1 MEANAMT
8 IILAVIGGGL
18 FGFLSSIYA
27 ARLNA
32 PKIRAE
38 QRKLIAESNGV
49 DQATIEKY
57 QERNEEIYELLIK
70 ERKAREDEKIGERLS
85 RDAEINQIKD
95 QAEKRYMDF
104 ERKINELRTSKEM
117 ITSAFETQLAE
128 MKTENERIT
137 RENFE
142 MKKLVQQHGG
152 QIEKLKKAVTGPL
165 PPMPGHE

>member
-1 MEANAMT
+1 METSALT

-38 QRKLIAESNGV
+38 QRKLIAEANGV

-57 QERNEEIYELLIK
+57 QERNEEIYELLTK

-85 RDAEINQIKD
+85 RDAEIRQIKT
-95 QAEKRYMDF
+95 QAEKQYSEF
-104 ERKINELRTSKEM
+104 EQKINDLQTSKEM
-117 ITSAFETQLAE
+117 IAGAFESQLAE
-128 MKTENERIT
+128 VKTENARIT

-142 MKKLVQQHGG
+142 LKKLVQQHGG
-152 QIEKLKKAVTGPL
+152 EIDKLNKVVTGPL
-165 PPMPGHE
+165 PPMPR

>member
-1 MEANAMT
+1 METSALT

-38 QRKLIAESNGV
+38 QRKLIAEANGV

-57 QERNEEIYELLIK
+57 QERNEEIYELLTK

-85 RDAEINQIKD
+85 RDAEIRQIKT
-95 QAEKRYMDF
+95 QAEKQYSEF
-104 ERKINELRTSKEM
+104 EQKINDLQTSKEM
-117 ITSAFETQLAE
+117 IAGAFESQLAE
-128 MKTENERIT
+128 VKTVNARIT

-142 MKKLVQQHGG
+142 LKKLVQRHGG
-152 QIEKLKKAVTGPL
+152 EIDKLNKVVTGPL
-165 PPMPGHE
+165 PPMPR